1 MPATVVLGC
10 QWGDEGKGKIVDLL
24 AEQTDWVARYSGG
37 PNAGHTVDLAGEIFV
52 LHLIPS
58 GILRPEV
65 RCIIGNGVVVDLDHL
80 VEEIG
85 SLERRGIAV
94 AGRLYLSGAA
104 HLLLP
109 YHRWI
114 EGLQRQDVRVGTTRR
129 GIGPAYQDKMGRNGI
144 RLHELLDRVHLRDR
158 LDEELARV
166 EVLHAA
172 YGRPM
177 PQSRREAR
185 DRWSR
190 RYSAIAEALGP
201 AITDAVDL
209 LQGALARGERV
220 LCEGSQGTFL
230 DIDHGTYPFVTS
242 TSTTAGGAATGLGLA
257 PNQISKVIGIAK
269 AYTTRVGNG
278 FFPTEFPPRFA
289 DSFRQRAGEFG
300 ATTGRP
306 RRCGWLDAVLLRQAV
321 RLNGIDEIYLTKL
334 DVLTGIRRLKI
345 AVAYRNGRSKLAVP
359 PLSPQVWAACQ
370 PIYEEAA
377 GWSQVISSVRKW
389 PGLPPAVRD
398 YVGEI
403 EKLAGRPVR
412 LVSVGPARHAA
423 FPVTGRRRGSAGVA
437 RRLRSL

>member
-24 AEQTDWVARYSGG
+24 SEQMDWVARYSGG

-52 LHLIPS
+52 LHLVPS
-58 GILRPEV
+58 GILWPKV

-80 VEEIG
+80 VDEIA
-85 SLERRGIAV
+85 SLERRGVEV

-109 YHRWI
+109 YHRWV
-114 EGLQRQDVRVGTTRR
+114 EALARQDVRVGTTRR

-144 RLHELLDRVHLRDR
+144 RLHEILDRGRLRDR
-158 LDEELARV
+158 LDEELGRV

-190 RYSAIAEALGP
+190 RYAAIGDALGDS
-201 AITDAVDL
+201 ITDTVDL
-209 LQGALARGERV
+209 LHGALARGEQV

-230 DIDHGTYPFVTS
+230 DVDHGSYPFVTS
-242 TSTTAGGAATGLGLA
+242 ATTTAGGAATGLGLA
-257 PNQISKVIGIAK
+257 PNQIGKVIGIAK

-278 FFPTEFPPRFA
+278 SFPTEFPEKFA
-289 DSFRQRAGEFG
+289 DAFRKRAAEFG

-306 RRCGWLDAVLLRQAV
+306 RRCGWFDAVLLRQAV
-321 RLNGIDEIYLTKL
+321 RLNGVDELYLTKL
-334 DVLTGIRRLKI
+334 DVLSGLRQLRI
-345 AVAYRNGRSKLAVP
+345 AVGYRLGKKKLSHP
-359 PLSPQVWAACQ
+359 PLDPRDWAACR
-370 PIYEEAA
+370 PIYKDAP
-377 GWSQVISSVRKW
+377 GWGQKISGVRTW
-389 PGLPPAVRD
+389 TGLPVRVRD
-398 YVGEI
+398 YVRQI
-403 EKLAGRPVR
+403 EVLAGRPVT
-412 LVSVGPARHAA
+412 LVSVGAARQAVLPVLRARGRSRIAA
-423 FPVTGRRRGSAGVA
+423 RSRA
-437 RRLRSL
+437 R